1 VAVVSLWRGLLGLEN
16 TAVENVR
23 RDGPVLVIDVRPV
36 ARHRGRCGRCR
47 RPSAGYDAGRGRRRW
62 RSLDQGTT
70 MTFLEADAPRVR
82 CREHG
87 VVVAHRD
94 AARRAGTEPGL
105 QASSSLVPCL
115 LGQL

>member
-1 VAVVSLWRGLLGLEN
+1 MAVVSLWRGLLGLEN

-23 RDGPVLVIDVRPV
+23 RDGPVLVVDVRPT
-36 ARHRGRCGRCR
+36 ARQRGRCGRCR

-82 CREHG
+82 YREHG
-87 VVVAHRD
+87 VVVAHVPWAAHGAGHTHTFD
-94 AARRAGTEPGL
+94 AVRNDRVG
-105 QASSSLVPCL
+105 VPSA
-115 LGQL
+115 